1 MTQKRRRESNLICKT
16 VLASAVGV
24 VFAGVSVWPTL
35 AAENK
40 QKRIIRLA
48 QEGTVVPLEKP
59 EPPVSLEPVEPAQEP
74 KRLIAEMKSPETNW
88 SARCTRTPAGVTSSC
103 HVIQRIKRN
112 KTGALLMSVLIDL
125 PVKSLQPELRLS
137 LPLGLYL
144 PAGTTLK
151 VDRAPTKEIEIET
164 CDSKGC
170 YAAVSVD
177 EPLLTAL
184 KLGNTL
190 TVTFQNVA
198 KEPIAVPV
206 TLVGFTAAF
215 AKIR

>member
-1 MTQKRRRESNLICKT
+1 MICKA
-16 VLASAVGV
+16 VLASAIGMALVGV
-24 VFAGVSVWPTL
+24 CPLPTE
-35 AAENK
+35 ASESK
-40 QKRIIRLA
+40 QNRIMKLA
-48 QEGTVVPLEKP
+48 QAGPVVPLEKP
-59 EPPVSLEPVEPAQEP
+59 EPPVSLEPVQPVEPALEP

-88 SARCTRTPAGVTSSC
+88 SARCIRTPAGVTSSC

-112 KTGALLMSVLIDL
+112 KTGALLMSVLVDL
-125 PVKSLQPELRLS
+125 PVKSLQPELKLS

-151 VDRAPTKEIEIET
+151 VDRAPTQEIEIET

-170 YAAVSVD
+170 YAGLEVD
-177 EPLLTAL
+177 EQLLTAL

-190 TVTFQNVA
+190 TVTFQNLA

-206 TLVGFTAAF
+206 TLVGFTAAL